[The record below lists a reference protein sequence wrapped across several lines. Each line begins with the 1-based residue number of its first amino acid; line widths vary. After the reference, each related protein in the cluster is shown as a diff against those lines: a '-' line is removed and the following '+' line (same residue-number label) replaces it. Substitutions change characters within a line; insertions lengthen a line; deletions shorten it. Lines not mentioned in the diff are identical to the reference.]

1 MPEMTTAQLDF
12 SGGSLI
18 LARPGTGDPTLRAWD
33 AADELLLEEAICAAA
48 ALGEPRVLVV
58 DDQFGALSLG
68 LAALSPTVVADSRD
82 KVVTLRHCSAHS
94 DPFNETTP

>member
-33 AADELLLEEAICAAA
+33 AADELLLEEAICAITRAVA
-48 ALGEPRVLVV
+48 FLVI
-58 DDQFGALSLG
+58 
-68 LAALSPTVVADSRD
+68 
-82 KVVTLRHCSAHS
+82 CSS
-94 DPFNETTP
+94 N

>member
-48 ALGEPRVLVV
+48 ALGAQPV
-58 DDQFGALSLG
+58 GSPAT
-68 LAALSPTVVADSRD
+68 AAPSVA
-82 KVVTLRHCSAHS
+82 AA
-94 DPFNETTP
+94 